1 MKRPTRW
8 WMVLL
13 WAGLA
18 AAQPPLPYIVE
29 VAKGTAEHPRNS
41 EGGVVELKDGSWL
54 QVWCEWLASG
64 DTGGDFSPCNLV
76 AATSRDDG
84 RTWVEKRT
92 LIKGEPGGLNV
103 MPASILRLDN
113 GEIMLQYHRLHSQDQ
128 RSAFVQFSRDE
139 GSTWSAPVRIWGP
152 VEEYNIFAANSVA
165 IQMSSGRVLV
175 PVTLASGRT
184 RGWAS
189 TFWSDDRG
197 RTWKRSDARVELP
210 MRGAM
215 EATVAERPDR
225 TLLMVMR
232 TQLGSIF
239 AAESADGIR
248 WSMSRTLGIAAP
260 EARPLIA
267 RIPHSNE
274 MLLVWN
280 DSQYDPRHH
289 HFGVRTPIRV
299 AISRD
304 GGRTWINRKTIES
317 DPQYEY
323 TNFGIGFSSKG
334 KAILQYMASKEE
346 PGGRFGRSAIG
357 LRNAIIPLEWLR
369 KP

>member
-1 MKRPTRW
+1 
-8 WMVLL
+8 
-13 WAGLA
+13 
-18 AAQPPLPYIVE
+18 
-29 VAKGTAEHPRNS
+29 
-41 EGGVVELKDGSWL
+41 
-54 QVWCEWLASG
+54 
-64 DTGGDFSPCNLV
+64 
-76 AATSRDDG
+76 
-84 RTWVEKRT
+84 
-92 LIKGEPGGLNV
+92 
-103 MPASILRLDN
+103 
-113 GEIMLQYHRLHSQDQ
+113 
-128 RSAFVQFSRDE
+128 
-139 GSTWSAPVRIWGP
+139 
-152 VEEYNIFAANSVA
+152 
-165 IQMSSGRVLV
+165 
-175 PVTLASGRT
+175 
-184 RGWAS
+184 
-189 TFWSDDRG
+189 
-197 RTWKRSDARVELP
+197 

-239 AAESADGIR
+239 VSESADGIH
-248 WSMSRTLGIAAP
+248 WSMARTSGIAAP
-260 EARPLIA
+260 EARPFIA

-317 DPQYEY
+317 DPRYEY

-346 PGGRFGRSAIG
+346 PGGRFGRTAIG